1 MKRKMV
7 KILLI
12 ILFIWA
18 FLEVNNSWLQTTD
31 YEMESERI
39 PAAFDGLKIVQVS
52 DLHDA
57 QFGDN
62 QSRLAKKIKKLN
74 PNFVFLTGDFVDS
87 RRYDLQK
94 SLDFVEQI
102 IGFTEVFYVLG
113 NHEVAVNKVAE
124 ITDALSSLGVHVL
137 RNQTITIEKDNEK
150 LAIAGVDD
158 PLMRAQSLP
167 EDVMVEML
175 DEALNTVSDG
185 TYTLLLS
192 HRPEIFDVYV
202 NNQVDLVFSGHAHGG
217 QIRIPGIGGL
227 IAPGQGLFPTYT
239 AGKHGLDQTTM
250 VVSRGLGNSLF
261 PFRIFNLPEIVVVTL
276 STSKE

>member
-1 MKRKMV
+1 MKK
-7 KILLI
+7 KIVRILVV
-12 ILFIWA
+12 ILFLWA
-18 FLEVNNSWLQTTD
+18 FLEVNNSLLQTTD
-31 YEMESERI
+31 YEIESERI
-39 PAAFDGLKIVQVS
+39 PVAFDGLKIVQVS

-62 QSRLAKKIKKLN
+62 QSRLAKKIKKLD
-74 PNFVFLTGDFVDS
+74 PDFVFLTGDFIDS
-87 RRYDLQK
+87 RRYDLQN

-102 IGFTEVFYVLG
+102 IDFTEVFYVLG
-113 NHEVAVNKVAE
+113 NHEVAVNEVGE

-137 RNQTITIEKDNEK
+137 RNQAITIEKNNEK
-150 LAIAGVDD
+150 IAIAGVDD

-175 DEALNTVSDG
+175 GEALSTVPDE

-202 NNQVDLVFSGHAHGG
+202 NDQVDLVFSGHAHGG

-239 AGKHGLDQTTM
+239 AGKHEQGQTTM
-250 VVSRGLGNSLF
+250 LVSRGLGNSLF
-261 PFRIFNLPEIVVVTL
+261 PFRIFNLPELVVVTL
-276 STSKE
+276 RTSKE

>member
-1 MKRKMV
+1 MKK
-7 KILLI
+7 KIVRILVV
-12 ILFIWA
+12 ILFLWA

-31 YEMESERI
+31 YEIESERI
-39 PAAFDGLKIVQVS
+39 PGAFDGLKIVQVS

-62 QSRLAKKIKKLN
+62 QSRLAKKIKKLD
-74 PNFVFLTGDFVDS
+74 PDFVFLTGDFIDS
-87 RRYDLQK
+87 RRYDLQN

-102 IGFTEVFYVLG
+102 IDFTEVFYVLG
-113 NHEVAVNKVAE
+113 NHEVAVNEVGE

-137 RNQTITIEKDNEK
+137 RNQAITIEKNNEK
-150 LAIAGVDD
+150 IAIAGVDD

-175 DEALNTVSDG
+175 DEALSTVPDE

-202 NNQVDLVFSGHAHGG
+202 NDQVDLVFSGHAHGG

-227 IAPGQGLFPTYT
+227 IAPGQGLFPAYT
-239 AGKHGLDQTTM
+239 AGKHEQGQTTM
-250 VVSRGLGNSLF
+250 LVSRGLGNSLF
-261 PFRIFNLPEIVVVTL
+261 PFRIFNLPELVVVTL
-276 STSKE
+276 RTSKE